1 MRLIDKD
8 KLKTAICI
16 ACSNGVIEIEGCAS
30 DDCTLQSLI
39 DDQPTIEA
47 EPVRHGRWIQ
57 YSRNADETY
66 IECSNCCVASR
77 PRHLQMVTRTGSG
90 LPDYCPN
97 CGARMDLRTQTE
109 AALDMADSVM
119 MGGADNG

>member
-1 MRLIDKD
+1 MADLIERNAVISCLD
-8 KLKTAICI
+8 
-16 ACSNGVIEIEGCAS
+16 SNAFDSYENAVV
-30 DDCTLQSLI
+30 TLQKI
-39 DDQPTIEA
+39 KDIPTIEA

-57 YSRNADETY
+57 YSRNADEMY

-97 CGARMDLRTQTE
+97 CGAQMD
-109 AALDMADSVM
+109 
-119 MGGADNG
+119 GGADNGWNSIF